1 MSFFKFIFKGI
12 VGLFAALGLL
22 VLLLGVLLG
31 VTLNNIEEVGKTVD
45 NQSLPQEMILTID
58 LSEGLFEGPTK
69 ASYFSSSFQPGLPL
83 HDAIDALYRAQDD
96 NRVKGLLIKAGQGPL
111 QLAQAQELRK
121 AIRAFTKTGKWSASF
136 AETYGE
142 AGHGT
147 LHYYLASATE
157 NVWVQPSG
165 DLDISGFNM
174 ESPYLRP
181 VLDELGILPQ
191 FSQRYEYKGVM
202 NMFTDDHMPA
212 PVKRNT
218 QSVLN
223 SIFDVIE
230 KEISISRE
238 KPGEIGSL
246 MDRSPLSAVEAIDAD
261 LVDRVGYWDEISD
274 EALTGDREFVHLA
287 DYAMSTTPEASEN
300 ASKIAVV
307 YGIGEIH
314 LGKSQGDPFF
324 GGGMTMGSDTIAQ
337 AISDAIDDVS
347 IEAIILR
354 IDSPG
359 GSYVASD
366 VMWREVVRAKEVG
379 KPVIISMGDVA
390 ASGGYFVSAPAH
402 KILANPVTITGS
414 IGVAGGKMVLTDLW
428 KKVGVKWDGVKA
440 GENADL
446 YSANKAF
453 TNEGWARL
461 QGSLDRIY
469 EDFTVKVGEGRGK
482 SQQEIHSIAKGQIWS
497 GAQAKENGL
506 VDELGGF
513 RDAIRVARDAAM
525 IKEETDH
532 QLVYFPEPKDPLE
545 ELFESAMGG
554 QMILTDPVALK
565 SLSTLIKIT
574 APILKPFEQSVQN
587 PKANI
592 LNSRVTP
599 IGQE

>member
-1 MSFFKFIFKGI
+1 MSFLRFIFKGV

-22 VLLLGVLLG
+22 VILLGVLIG
-31 VTLNNIEEVGKTVD
+31 VSLNNVEDIGKAVD

-69 ASYFSSSFQPGLPL
+69 ASYFSNSFQPGLPL

-96 NRVKGLLIKAGQGPL
+96 NRVKGLLIRAGQGPL

-121 AIRAFTKTGKWSASF
+121 AIRAFTKTGKWTASF

-147 LHYYLASATE
+147 LHYYLASAAE
-157 NVWVQPSG
+157 SVWVQPSG
-165 DLDISGFNM
+165 DLDISGFSM

-191 FSQRYEYKGVM
+191 FSQRHEYKGVM

-212 PVKRNT
+212 PVKQNT

-238 KPGEIGSL
+238 KPGEIGTL

-261 LVDRVGYWDEISD
+261 LVDRVGYWDEITD

-287 DYAMSTTPEASEN
+287 DYAMSTTPEISEGASR
-300 ASKIAVV
+300 IAVI

-314 LGKSQGDPFF
+314 LGQSQGDPFF

-337 AISDAIDDVS
+337 AISDAIDDDS

-428 KKVGVKWDGVKA
+428 DKVGVKWDGVKA

-482 SQQEIHSIAKGQIWS
+482 SQQEIHTIAKGQIWS
-497 GAQAKENGL
+497 GAQAKDNGL

-513 RDAIRVARDAAM
+513 REAIQVAREAAM
-525 IKEETDH
+525 ISEELDH
-532 QLVYFPEPKDPLE
+532 QLVYFPEPKDPIE
-545 ELFESAMGG
+545 ELLENAMGG
-554 QMILTDPVALK
+554 QMILTDPAVVK
-565 SLSTLIKIT
+565 SLSTLVKIT
-574 APILKPFEQSVQN
+574 SPVLKTFEQTVQDPRTN
-587 PKANI
+587 V
-592 LNSRVTP
+592 LNSHVTP
-599 IGQE
+599 IGQQ

>member
-1 MSFFKFIFKGI
+1 M
-12 VGLFAALGLL
+12 
-22 VLLLGVLLG
+22 
-31 VTLNNIEEVGKTVD
+31 GKAVD

-69 ASYFSSSFQPGLPL
+69 ASYFSNSFQPGLPL

-121 AIRAFTKTGKWSASF
+121 AIHAFTKTGKWTASF

-147 LHYYLASATE
+147 LHYYLASAAET
-157 NVWVQPSG
+157 VWVQPSG
-165 DLDISGFNM
+165 DLDISGFSM

-191 FSQRYEYKGVM
+191 FSQRHEYKGVM

-212 PVKRNT
+212 PVKQNT
-218 QSVLN
+218 QGVLN

-230 KEISISRE
+230 KEISVSRE
-238 KPGEIGSL
+238 KPGEIGTL

-261 LVDRVGYWDEISD
+261 LIDRVGYWDEITD
-274 EALTGDREFVHLA
+274 EALTGDREFIHLA
-287 DYAMSTTPEASEN
+287 DYAMSTTPEVSEGASR
-300 ASKIAVV
+300 IAVI

-314 LGKSQGDPFF
+314 LGQSQGDAFF
-324 GGGMTMGSDTIAQ
+324 GGRTTMGSDTIAQ
-337 AISDAIDDVS
+337 AISDAIDDDS

-428 KKVGVKWDGVKA
+428 DKVGIKWDGVKA

-482 SQQEIHSIAKGQIWS
+482 SQQEIHTIAKGQIWS
-497 GAQAKENGL
+497 GAQAKDNGL
-506 VDELGGF
+506 VDQLGGF
-513 RDAIRVARDAAM
+513 REAIQVAREAAM
-525 IKEETDH
+525 INEELDH
-532 QLVYFPEPKDPLE
+532 QLVYFPEPKDPIE
-545 ELFESAMGG
+545 ELLENAMGG
-554 QMILTDPVALK
+554 QMILTDPAVVK
-565 SLSTLIKIT
+565 SLSTLVKIT
-574 APILKPFEQSVQN
+574 SPVLKTFEQTVQDPRTN
-587 PKANI
+587 V
-592 LNSRVTP
+592 LNSRITP
-599 IGQE
+599 IGQQ

>member
-1 MSFFKFIFKGI
+1 MSFLKFIFKGI

-22 VLLLGVLLG
+22 VILLGVLIG
-31 VTLNNIEEVGKTVD
+31 VSLNNVEDIGKAVD
-45 NQSLPQEMILTID
+45 NQNLPQEMILTID

-69 ASYFSSSFQPGLPL
+69 ASYFSNSFQPGLPL

-121 AIRAFTKTGKWSASF
+121 AIRAFAKTGKWTASF

-147 LHYYLASATE
+147 LHYYLASAAA
-157 NVWVQPSG
+157 NVWIQPSG
-165 DLDISGFNM
+165 DLDISGFSM

-191 FSQRYEYKGVM
+191 FSQRHEYKGVM

-212 PVKRNT
+212 PVKQNT

-238 KPGEIGSL
+238 KPGEIGTL

-261 LVDRVGYWDEISD
+261 LVDRVGYWDEVTD
-274 EALTGDREFVHLA
+274 EALTDNREFVHLA
-287 DYAMSTTPEASEN
+287 DYAMSTTPEISESASR
-300 ASKIAVV
+300 IAVI

-314 LGKSQGDPFF
+314 LGQSQGDPFF

-337 AISDAIDDVS
+337 AISDAIDDDS

-402 KILANPVTITGS
+402 KIIANPVTITGS

-428 KKVGVKWDGVKA
+428 DKVGVKWDGVKA

-482 SQQEIHSIAKGQIWS
+482 SQQEIHTVAKGQIWS
-497 GAQAKENGL
+497 GAQAKDNGL

-513 RDAIRVARDAAM
+513 REAIQVARDAAM
-525 IKEETDH
+525 ISDEFDH
-532 QLVYFPEPKDPLE
+532 QLVYFPEPKDPIE
-545 ELFESAMGG
+545 ELLENAMGG
-554 QMILTDPVALK
+554 QMILTDPAVVK
-565 SLSTLIKIT
+565 SLSTLVKIT
-574 APILKPFEQSVQN
+574 SPVLKTFEQTVQDPRTN
-587 PKANI
+587 V
-592 LNSRVTP
+592 LNSRITP
-599 IGQE
+599 IGQQ